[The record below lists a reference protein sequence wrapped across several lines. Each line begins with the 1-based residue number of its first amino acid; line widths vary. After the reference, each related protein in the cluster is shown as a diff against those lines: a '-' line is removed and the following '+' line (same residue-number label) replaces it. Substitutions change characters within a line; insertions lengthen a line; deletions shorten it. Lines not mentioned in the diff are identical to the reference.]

1 MSLYE
6 AAKIDG
12 ANKWQQL
19 WNVTIPSILPTIVI
33 MFILRLGS
41 VMSIG
46 ADKTILLYNELTYEN
61 SDIISSYVFRQ
72 GVGGSNYSASTAVGL
87 FNSVI
92 NCVLVVTANAAS
104 KKFTDSGLF

>member
-1 MSLYE
+1 MKYIELSGSSIKE
-6 AAKIDG
+6 DIQGIKRAID
-12 ANKWQQL
+12 
-19 WNVTIPSILPTIVI
+19 
-33 MFILRLGS
+33 
-41 VMSIG
+41 
-46 ADKTILLYNELTYEN
+46 EN

-92 NCVLVVTANAAS
+92 NCVLVVTANSAS